1 MAKILGVNSIN
12 YVDKRKVQS
21 KLSFNYGEK
30 FSAKL
35 CSLDKSTGEATLKLP
50 NGWEFKAEVKD
61 SLESREGKVL
71 KFEVKD
77 FSEGKLKLE
86 LVQNEDKSEI
96 KGSLEKILNSVGLE
110 GSEENIELLGK
121 MLKHDITLSKENIMD
136 MKNLLNLKEKISNA
150 EDEENFIRLF
160 MEKEGVDMD
169 SDKGKFI
176 YNTLKEF
183 FKELKSS
190 DLDLIMYLKENN
202 IEITKENIE
211 SLNNLIKDTGLIGKD
226 IESLLE
232 KVIVD
237 LGNSE
242 EQNTSFENLKGG
254 NLDFFVK
261 DGEVENSKDVIID
274 NNDIKSKEPI
284 NPKEITLGEGKESVI
299 RENSLANKE
308 IVSNNSTIYKD
319 ESAKGL
325 SIATSDN
332 DGSSTKLNLEEKVL
346 NSPSENGLKTLE
358 GEGKIEKGYYDKNQL
373 NNEGIDKNV
382 DKNIINKDIDKGTKN
397 NIISKDIEKGSENN
411 ITNKNIDKNVD
422 NNANN
427 VNKNSDLSTLNNNAK
442 PSEEKNLS
450 MNMEKTLNILLKE
463 NGVDL
468 SRNISKELSAEV
480 KNLLLLGDKV
490 KEDIVNNLSTIKH
503 NIKTLIKLM
512 DENPKLEEQLIFNN
526 LKGPINNLKVYNS
539 LSNEYYYLDFP
550 LNVKENEYPFKLIIK
565 NKNKKNKKI
574 DSKSAKII
582 ASIKTINMGTIDNY
596 ITINNSNL
604 EVKINAPKKYTR
616 LLLKFKANLEEG
628 LNDIGYNSHVI
639 VQEKIEEVNLKN
651 SCEFFDDK
659 SFTTVNALI

>member
-190 DLDLIMYLKENN
+190 DLDLIMYLKEND

-226 IESLLE
+226 IEALIE
-232 KVIVD
+232 KIIDD
-237 LGNSE
+237 LVNAEDKNTLFTKEGIKGTSINGGNAE
-242 EQNTSFENLKGG
+242 GKNLSFENLKCG
-254 NLDFFVK
+254 NLDFFVQG
-261 DGEVENSKDVIID
+261 GEGETFKELIL
-274 NNDIKSKEPI
+274 NNNEVKSNNPTNSKEPLL
-284 NPKEITLGEGKESVI
+284 EQGKDIVI
-299 RENSLANKE
+299 KENSTPN
-308 IVSNNSTIYKD
+308 
-319 ESAKGL
+319 
-325 SIATSDN
+325 
-332 DGSSTKLNLEEKVL
+332 EEKVL
-346 NSPSENGLKTLE
+346 NSPSENGLKALE

-382 DKNIINKDIDKGTKN
+382 DKNIINKDIDKGT
-397 NIISKDIEKGSENN
+397 ENN

-422 NNANN
+422 NNANSA
-427 VNKNSDLSTLNNNAK
+427 NKNSDLSTLNNNAK
-442 PSEEKNLS
+442 PSEENRLS
-450 MNMEKTLNILLKE
+450 MSMEKTLNILLKE

-616 LLLKFKANLEEG
+616 LLLKFKTNLEEG
-628 LNDIGYNSHVI
+628 LNAIGYNSHVI

-651 SCEFFDDK
+651 FCEFFDDK
-659 SFTTVNALI
+659 SFSTVNALI